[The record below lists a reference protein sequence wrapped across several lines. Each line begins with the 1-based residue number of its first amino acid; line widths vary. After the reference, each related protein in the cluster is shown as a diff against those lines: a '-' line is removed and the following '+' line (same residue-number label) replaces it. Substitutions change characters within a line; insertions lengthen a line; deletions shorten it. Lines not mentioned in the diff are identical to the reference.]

1 MPQWPLTL
9 LVDDAQRDRF
19 LPLAFTRPL
28 AHFRFGIRTIQEKW
42 NDALNMET
50 GILAHTSLQ
59 VKFPVTEEQGC
70 ILIKARICP
79 SEALIQ
85 SIENLEAGQNL
96 VDSEGGW
103 LARRCAADESPSASG
118 FEDGPSTTYSG
129 EYLGLDNLWE
139 LFQKLG
145 DAIADDFAS
154 LNQADSG
161 RLSSTNTVIGDHPV
175 YLAPGAKAEASIFNT
190 SNGPVYI
197 GPDAEVM
204 EGCQVRGPFAMGAH
218 SVLKM
223 GAKIYGATAFGPQV
237 KVGGEVNNSLIFGY
251 SNKGHDGFLGNSVL
265 GEWCNLGADTNNSNL
280 KNNYGIVK
288 LWDYASDALQPTG
301 LQFCGLIMG
310 DHSKAGINT
319 MFNTGTVVG
328 VSANVFGGGFPPKF
342 IPSFSWGGA
351 ESSVTYRLDKAMEVA
366 GAVMARRQ
374 VELSNEDRQI
384 LANIFEL
391 TAGYRSADQS

>member
-9 LVDDAQRDRF
+9 LVDDAERDHF

-50 GILAHTSLQ
+50 GILAHPSLH
-59 VKFPVTEEQGC
+59 VKFPTSENSGSL
-70 ILIKARICP
+70 LISGRICP
-79 SEALIQ
+79 NPAL
-85 SIENLEAGQNL
+85 LEAIGDLEPGQNL
-96 VDSEGGW
+96 ADAEGRW
-103 LARRCAADESPSASG
+103 LARRCAADEGPSSSG
-118 FEDGPSTTYSG
+118 FEDGLATTYKG
-129 EYLGLDNLWE
+129 EYLGFHNLWE
-139 LFQKLG
+139 LFQKLD
-145 DAIADDFAS
+145 DAIADDFAK

-161 RLSSTNTVIGDHPV
+161 TLSSTNTVIGDQPV

-190 SNGPVYI
+190 SNGPIYI

-204 EGCQVRGPFAMGAH
+204 EGCQIRGPFVLGSH

-223 GAKIYGATAFGPQV
+223 GAKIYGATAFGPHV
-237 KVGGEVNNSLIFGY
+237 KVGGEVNNSVIFGY
-251 SNKGHDGFLGNSVL
+251 SNKGHDGFLGNSIL

-328 VSANVFGGGFPPKF
+328 VSANVFGSGFPPKF

-351 ESSVTYRLDKAMEVA
+351 ESSVTYRLDKATEVA

-374 VELSNEDRQI
+374 VELSDEDRQI
-384 LANIFEL
+384 LATIFEL
-391 TAGYRSADQS
+391 TAGYRSTDQS